1 MASPALLFLTILVI
15 TCFASRC
22 LATTYTVGDSS
33 GWDISTDVD
42 SWARDKR
49 FVVVFQYSSS
59 HSVAE
64 VNRASYQGCNT
75 TNVLHPSSNG
85 NTTFAL
91 TKPGDRYFVCGNRLH
106 CYAGMKLHVV
116 VDGKMA
122 DGPVAG
128 GPEAEPGGD
137 SSATPTTT
145 TNTSPSKNNNPSSF
159 VPSSVGAVT
168 IGFKS
173 FVFMGF
179 TCLTDNFR
187 RLSFTPKIKTRTSE
201 VYPLTK
207 TVADYFL
214 STKGT
219 DTRHAGLIKYKKI
232 IPIVRQHLTSLPQH

>member
-1 MASPALLFLTILVI
+1 MASTAFLFLTILVI

-22 LATTYTVGDSS
+22 LATTYAVGDSS

-49 FVVVFQYSSS
+49 FIVGDVLIFQYSSS

-75 TNVLHPSSNG
+75 NSVLQPSSNG

-106 CYAGMKLHVV
+106 CYAGMKLQVV
-116 VDGKMA
+116 VDGKTA
-122 DGPVAG
+122 DGPIAG
-128 GPEAEPGGD
+128 DPEAEPGDD

-145 TNTSPSKNNNPSSF
+145 TNTSSSKNNNPSSF
-159 VPSSVGAVT
+159 VPSSVVAVT

-173 FVFMGF
+173 FVFVGF
-179 TCLTDNFR
+179 MCL
-187 RLSFTPKIKTRTSE
+187 SS
-201 VYPLTK
+201 
-207 TVADYFL
+207 
-214 STKGT
+214 
-219 DTRHAGLIKYKKI
+219 
-232 IPIVRQHLTSLPQH
+232 RQDV